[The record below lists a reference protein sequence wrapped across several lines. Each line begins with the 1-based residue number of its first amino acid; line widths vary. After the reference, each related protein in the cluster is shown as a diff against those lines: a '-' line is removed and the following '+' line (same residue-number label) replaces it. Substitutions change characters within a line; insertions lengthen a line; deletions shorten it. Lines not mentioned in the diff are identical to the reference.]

1 MKNQAGTSVVE
12 LLVAS
17 GIMLAASAAVL
28 TLVNRSL
35 AQSPKWND
43 DADLHQRARVAA
55 EVITR
60 VLSAAGASVPN
71 SAGVPVFPAIEPRR
85 RSAFT
90 PASSAVTVRYAP
102 EGGAWSTIAADLLP
116 GDGTV
121 EIAAPPGCPTD
132 VIACGFGAA
141 DDVALLDGAGG
152 WHLLVVE
159 GVTPP
164 TLSIADRVPGR
175 TATFR
180 AGATIAELVE
190 TSLYFDR
197 PSGVLRQEG
206 PGDGDFPLVDRVAD
220 LRFEFLGA
228 GQAPLPLS
236 ALMDGPLCGSGSL
249 AYDCDV
255 HRIRTVRAVLR
266 ISPVRA
272 GDPDLGVVVDVSPRN
287 VQR

>member
-1 MKNQAGTSVVE
+1 MTNQAGTSVVE

-28 TLVNRSL
+28 TLVNRSV
-35 AQSPKWND
+35 AESPKWND

-71 SAGVPVFPAIEPRR
+71 GAGVPAFPAIEPRR
-85 RSAFT
+85 RFSFT
-90 PASSAVTVRYAP
+90 PSSSAVTVRFAP
-102 EGGAWSTIAADLLP
+102 EGGAWATIAADLLP
-116 GDGTV
+116 GDRAV
-121 EIAAPPGCPTD
+121 EIAPSPGCPAG
-132 VIACGFGAA
+132 VIACGFEAA
-141 DDVALLDGAGG
+141 DNVAVLDGLGG

-159 GVTPP
+159 GVAPP
-164 TLSIADRVPGR
+164 TLSIADGVPGR

-180 AGATIAELVE
+180 AGATVAELVE

-197 PSGVLRQEG
+197 PSGMLRQEG

-228 GQAPLPLS
+228 GRAPLALS

-266 ISPVRA
+266 ISSARP
-272 GDPDLGVVVDVSPRN
+272 GDRGLGVVVDVSPRN